1 MTKKRIRLKLIRE
14 LNGLKQKEI
23 AGLLGIDPS
32 LVSRWEKGDRNINT
46 EHKRRLSEILNA
58 DKEALFKEDFA

>member
-1 MTKKRIRLKLIRE
+1 MTEKRIKLKLIRK

-23 AGLLGIDPS
+23 AGLLGVDPS

-58 DKEALFKEDFA
+58 DQKALFKEDFR